1 MSCHGYTGEVI
12 INMYRFLYIKI
23 LATSILL
30 LLPGLMCLNS
40 EENKGNSAVVEQ
52 GNFLV
57 DQLGCNTCHTP
68 KIKTEKG
75 LIPDPDR
82 LLSGH
87 PANEKLPDVPMGLVG
102 EGKWAGV
109 YSQSLTAW
117 AGPWGVSYAANLTP
131 DKETGI
137 GNWTK
142 ENFISTIRLGIH
154 TTSLAREISPPMP
167 WEQISLLDDGDL
179 EAIYYY
185 LMSIKPVK
193 NKVPE
198 HKELKGD

>member
-1 MSCHGYTGEVI
+1 MPSHGNTGQAI
-12 INMYRFLYIKI
+12 TMKYRILRIKVLILSIFLIF
-23 LATSILL
+23 
-30 LLPGLMCLNS
+30 PGFLFLNS
-40 EENKGNSAVVEQ
+40 EENKGNSAVIEQ
-52 GNFLV
+52 GKFLV

-68 KIKTEKG
+68 KVKTEKG

-87 PANEKLPDVPMGLVG
+87 PENEKLPDVPKGLVG

-137 GNWTK
+137 GSWSRD
-142 ENFISTIRLGIH
+142 NFISTIRLGIH

-167 WEQISLLDDGDL
+167 WEQISLLDDKDL
-179 EAIYYY
+179 GAIYYY

-198 HKELKGD
+198 HRE